1 MPKYCASGL
10 CKNNAKDNPSKKFA
24 LFVQTAGRNKDLQR
38 AKRWVQLMGR
48 ANFSVEHIKSYIYV
62 CEDHFDENVEL
73 DYRKNK
79 DLEPYPPG
87 YDRNKR
93 KRLRRAE
100 NDNQD
105 QTRCKIFGFF
115 LLWFPQNERN
125 ILVLLR

>member
-48 ANFSVEHIKSYIYV
+48 STTEFTIDYVKTYTYV

-73 DYRKNK
+73 DYRKV
-79 DLEPYPPG
+79 
-87 YDRNKR
+87 
-93 KRLRRAE
+93 RLYIR
-100 NDNQD
+100 
-105 QTRCKIFGFF
+105 
-115 LLWFPQNERN
+115 
-125 ILVLLR
+125 